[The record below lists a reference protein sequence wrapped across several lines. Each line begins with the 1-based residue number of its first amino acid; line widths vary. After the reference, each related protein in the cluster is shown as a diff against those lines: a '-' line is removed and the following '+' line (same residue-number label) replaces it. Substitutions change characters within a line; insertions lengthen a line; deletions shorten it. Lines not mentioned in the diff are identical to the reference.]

1 MLSGK
6 SLRVSAG
13 RSIGMPSLRDEPTHS
28 GSSLRRSRSTARRSG
43 PPPPPGCGPHDLLRG
58 RNIPFNI
65 QNPFR
70 AAACE
75 GTHKRM
81 RVAGLRAAKLRPAAV
96 PYRNRKFMI
105 QNSRFKIRWGCRAVC
120 IPIRVAACG
129 ELARCGPAGRELR
142 ASAAG
147 RLRPADACG
156 IGSACCKPAA
166 TDFRQDILQHTRL
179 RSSRQ
184 PAAAPGRRA
193 AISRS
198 SKAGPSARLRAGPEL
213 GPVRQDRAGRS
224 FAPRRPAAPLHHRRP
239 SQAAARGHWAIAAYF
254 EFQP

>member
-1 MLSGK
+1 
-6 SLRVSAG
+6 
-13 RSIGMPSLRDEPTHS
+13 MPSLRDEPTHS

-166 TDFRQDILQHTRL
+166 TDFRRAICSKPDCAAVGSPQPPPGGGLVPSWGRSVRSKRAAASPRRFSCKKSPGPTVRL
-179 RSSRQ
+179 R
-184 PAAAPGRRA
+184 GFCY
-193 AISRS
+193 
-198 SKAGPSARLRAGPEL
+198 G
-213 GPVRQDRAGRS
+213 AGRKT
-224 FAPRRPAAPLHHRRP
+224 AATNT
-239 SQAAARGHWAIAAYF
+239 
-254 EFQP
+254 